1 MISNL
6 LVNNLLGC
14 LRSKESRPK
23 LGKGHSGSTVL
34 HTVPICRDGQKW
46 RSNQAEIAQ

>member
-1 MISNL
+1 MISSL

-23 LGKGHSGSTVL
+23 LGKGYSESTVL
-34 HTVPICRDGQKW
+34 QSTQK
-46 RSNQAEIAQ
+46 NNCGENHH

>member
-1 MISNL
+1 MISSL

-23 LGKGHSGSTVL
+23 LGKGHSELTVL
-34 HTVPICRDGQKW
+34 QGLHLFTLIKL
-46 RSNQAEIAQ
+46 